1 MKVFS
6 CWIQSW
12 FIRKIS
18 QNERVWRNFAGIR
31 TQLQVQVPVKFVE
44 EWSDIWI
51 VYLKEKQGMNKN
63 VFKRKMQWNILWS
76 HKLFDHKTSF
86 DSQKEIN
93 EVVLC
98 ILSISAS
105 ILKFLHRTKKMCH
118 TLKRL
123 LHTHTHT
130 HTLSLS
136 LSHTHTHTHRVYR
149 WCWEVSWYKYM
160 LCVSVIDLEEFSQCK
175 VSNLKNKNNNFGH
188 ILKCI
193 VSWHKTLAW
202 MLES

>member
-1 MKVFS
+1 MIDGSNSSELLSLVYILRLKTKKVNSFMKIFS

-51 VYLKEKQGMNKN
+51 VYLKEKQGMSKN

-76 HKLFDHKTSF
+76 HKLFDHKTSL

-118 TLKRL
+118 TLLTIR
-123 LHTHTHT
+123 
-130 HTLSLS
+130 
-136 LSHTHTHTHRVYR
+136 
-149 WCWEVSWYKYM
+149 
-160 LCVSVIDLEEFSQCK
+160 
-175 VSNLKNKNNNFGH
+175 SNYWACAVCHALWSTPCTFH
-188 ILKCI
+188 A
-193 VSWHKTLAW
+193 V
-202 MLES
+202 